1 MSRAPLTR
9 ALELFTHS
17 RLWVAA
23 MITCLSA
30 FAAMSLRLPLEP
42 LPLALVFFCALG
54 IYNLDHVVDLPRE
67 QAKSARVLVW
77 VALGAVVLLLTQS
90 SPEVAVLIVLGT
102 CLSSAYFV
110 PVRVGRK
117 RVRIETIP
125 VMKPLI
131 IGSAVATAA
140 TFVPL
145 LDAVTRA
152 TSGAASPGVDA
163 LLPYLPEAL
172 FRTGVIALLCG
183 ANSLVFDLRDVAV
196 DREKG
201 VATAPIARGSRFT
214 RLLVSTMLVL
224 AVFAAELGYA
234 FGITAV
240 LDVRRALQVAAL
252 SILFCTWTLPARA
265 ARPVWAL
272 SVDGTLAV
280 PLLWLLLA
288 ERLGA

>member
-1 MSRAPLTR
+1 MSRAPLAR

-30 FAAMSLRLPLEP
+30 FAALSLRLPLEP

-54 IYNLDHVVDLPRE
+54 IYNLDHIVDLPRE

-90 SPEVAVLIVLGT
+90 SHEVAVLIVLGT

-131 IGSAVATAA
+131 IGTAVATAA

-145 LDAVTRA
+145 LDAVTR
-152 TSGAASPGVDA
+152 GASSSGVDA

-172 FRTGVIALLCG
+172 FRTGVLALLCG

-224 AVFAAELGYA
+224 AVLAAELGYLL
-234 FGITAV
+234 GITAV

-280 PLLWLLLA
+280 PLLWLLVA